1 MKDHASLRADAEEIF
16 RAGVRRVDPRPMVRE
31 ALSLE
36 GSVLSVQAEGKT
48 LTWDLARFDRV
59 MVLGFGKA
67 SARMALGLEDTLGKR
82 INSGLIAV
90 KHGHGE
96 VLGFMELIEAS
107 HPVPDESSALAAR
120 RILSLA
126 HEADEK
132 TLALILVSGGGS
144 AILCA
149 PWGDGDHRISL
160 ADKAAVTS
168 ALLACGADI
177 REINTVRR
185 HLSAVKGGRLAA
197 ALAPATVVS
206 LVLSDVLGDELSS
219 IASGPTVPDATG
231 WADAMDVIERYGIAD
246 RLPDPVLQL
255 LRDGLAGV
263 VPDTPKPGDPLF
275 DKVHNILLGSNRQAA
290 LAALAKAEEL
300 GYHTLYLGSRVACE
314 AREAALFYQGIAA
327 SCASQGEPLPHPA
340 CIIGGG
346 ETTVTIEGEGKGGR
360 NQEMALAFLCGLI
373 DMEPGLANRLCF
385 LSGGTDG
392 NDGPTDAAGAFADTS
407 LLGASKKAGLNP
419 RKFLAVNDS
428 YHFFER
434 IQGLLKT
441 GPTNTNVCD
450 LQINLII

>member
-1 MKDHASLRADAEEIF
+1 MKDPASLRADAEAIF
-16 RAGVRRVDPRPMVRE
+16 RAGVHRVDPRPMVRE
-31 ALSLE
+31 AIKLE
-36 GSVLSVQAEGKT
+36 ASILTIQADG
-48 LTWDLARFDRV
+48 LRQDWDLADYDRIL
-59 MVLGFGKA
+59 VLGFGKA
-67 SARMALGLEDTLGKR
+67 SARMALGLEDALGNR
-82 INSGLIAV
+82 IHGGLIAV

-126 HEADEK
+126 TEADER
-132 TLALILVSGGGS
+132 TLAIILVSGGGS

-149 PWGDGDHRISL
+149 PWDDDGQRISL

-219 IASGPTVPDATG
+219 IASGPTVPDASS
-231 WADAMDVIERYGIAD
+231 WADAMEVIERYGIESRIPEAAM
-246 RLPDPVLQL
+246 QL
-255 LRDGLAGV
+255 LRGGLSGL

-275 DKVHNILLGSNRQAA
+275 DRVHNIILGSNRQAA
-290 LAALAKAEEL
+290 LAALDKAKEL
-300 GYHTLYLGSRVACE
+300 GYQTLYLGSRVACE

-327 SCASQGEPLPHPA
+327 SCAAHGEPVQPPA

-346 ETTVTIEGEGKGGR
+346 ETTVTIRGEGKGGR
-360 NQEMALAFLCGLI
+360 NQELALAFLCGLI
-373 DMEPGLANRLCF
+373 GMEPGLADRLCF

-392 NDGPTDAAGAFADTS
+392 NDGPTDAAGAFADAG
-407 LLGASKKAGLNP
+407 LLAASKEASLNP
-419 RKFLAVNDS
+419 WKFLASNDS
-428 YHFFER
+428 YHYFES
-434 IQGLLKT
+434 IDGLLKT

-450 LQINLII
+450 LQVTLII

>member
-1 MKDHASLRADAEEIF
+1 MKDHTSLRADAEAIF
-16 RAGVRRVDPRPMVRE
+16 RAGVLRVDPRPMVRE
-31 ALSLE
+31 AVSLE
-36 GSVLSVQAEGKT
+36 GPLLTIQADGKSQTWNLSGY
-48 LTWDLARFDRV
+48 DRV
-59 MVLGFGKA
+59 LVLGFGKA
-67 SARMALGLEDTLGKR
+67 SARMALGLEDALGNR
-82 INSGLIAV
+82 INGGLIAV

-96 VLGFMELIEAS
+96 LLGFMELIEAS

-120 RILSLA
+120 RILALA
-126 HEADEK
+126 KEADER
-132 TLALILVSGGGS
+132 TLVIILVSGGGS

-149 PWGDGDHRISL
+149 PWDDGQRRISL
-160 ADKAAVTS
+160 KDKATVTS

-219 IASGPTVPDATG
+219 IASGPTVPDATC
-231 WADAMDVIERYGIAD
+231 WADAMGVIERYGLESRIPEAAM
-246 RLPDPVLQL
+246 QL
-255 LRDGLAGV
+255 LRDGLAGA

-275 DKVHNILLGSNRQAA
+275 DKVSNIILGSNRQAA
-290 LAALAKAEEL
+290 LAAAAKAEEL
-300 GYHTLYLGSRVACE
+300 GYRTLYLGSRVACE

-327 SCASQGEPLPHPA
+327 SCASHGEPVLTPA

-346 ETTVTIEGEGKGGR
+346 ETTVTIRGEGKGGR

-373 DMEPGLANRLCF
+373 DMEPSLAERLCF

-392 NDGPTDAAGAFADTS
+392 NDGPTDAAGAFADTALLASSRKSS
-407 LLGASKKAGLNP
+407 LDP
-419 RKFLAVNDS
+419 RKFLASNDS
-428 YHFFER
+428 YHYFEH
-434 IQGLLKT
+434 INGLLKT

-450 LQINLII
+450 LQVALVV

>member
-1 MKDHASLRADAEEIF
+1 MKDHTSLRADAEAIF
-16 RAGVRRVDPRPMVRE
+16 RAGVQRVDPRPMVRD
-31 ALSLE
+31 AIRLE
-36 GSVLSVQAEGKT
+36 GSVLTIHTDRRSQ
-48 LTWDLARFDRV
+48 TWDLTDFDRV
-59 MVLGFGKA
+59 MILGFGKA
-67 SARMALGLEDTLGKR
+67 SARMALGLEDALGNR
-82 INSGLIAV
+82 ISGGLIAV

-107 HPVPDESSALAAR
+107 HPVPDESSAVAAR

-126 HEADEK
+126 DEVDGR
-132 TLALILVSGGGS
+132 TLAIILVSGGGS

-149 PWGDGDHRISL
+149 PYDDGKRRISL

-197 ALAPATVVS
+197 ALSPATVVS

-219 IASGPTVPDATG
+219 IASGPTVPDASC
-231 WADAMDVIERYGIAD
+231 WADAMGVIQRYGIESRIPEAAM
-246 RLPDPVLQL
+246 QL
-255 LRDGLAGV
+255 LRDGLTGA
-263 VPDTPKPGDPLF
+263 VPDTPKPGNPVF
-275 DKVHNILLGSNRQAA
+275 DKVSNIILGSNRQAA
-290 LAALAKAEEL
+290 LAAIAKAEEL
-300 GYHTLYLGSRVACE
+300 GYRTLYLGSRVACE

-327 SCASQGEPLPHPA
+327 SCASHREPAQPPV

-346 ETTVTIEGEGKGGR
+346 ETTVTIRGEGKGGR

-373 DMEPGLANRLCF
+373 DMEPGLADRLCF

-392 NDGPTDAAGAFADTS
+392 NDGPTDAAGAFADAS
-407 LLGASKKAGLNP
+407 LLASSRKTGLDP
-419 RKFLAVNDS
+419 RKFLASNDS
-428 YHFFER
+428 YHYFER
-434 IQGLLKT
+434 INGLLKT

-450 LQINLII
+450 LQISLII